1 MPCQNTLSPSTIFNK
16 DVFSSP
22 LSKGKKTKNKQTNKT
37 LVMVENIFIKTLCT
51 EVCWSCVWTCINSIT
66 CIWNNDNIALAE
78 AGGLN
83 VTGRLGLVILFL
95 LELRL
100 HRMYNHTMHWS
111 HHPWCQAYSGQ
122 SLTRGGHFGEVS
134 LKAISMTEQ
143 NQLGF
148 WLGGHLGGSYLW
160 EVVTQGGSTV

>member
-100 HRMYNHTMHWS
+100 HRMYNHTMH
-111 HHPWCQAYSGQ
+111 
-122 SLTRGGHFGEVS
+122 
-134 LKAISMTEQ
+134 
-143 NQLGF
+143 
-148 WLGGHLGGSYLW
+148 
-160 EVVTQGGSTV
+160 